1 MKPSTRILSAAA
13 VCSVLCVFLSI
24 VAIVTVQTAYS
35 RFGPHNFLELSQD
48 PFYAASGWAFL
59 LYDLFH
65 IFVIAVFSL
74 ILARAFSWE
83 ALMGGAA
90 SIVSSLA
97 DFASLSV
104 NIFFLT
110 AALRALAQGRAV
122 GFPNPGAGYEVICS
136 TLDFAQASFGLVGT
150 LFLATA
156 AIKASG
162 IARVAGWFLIAGLPI
177 GLFQI
182 AEVGQHSSWTVIV
195 DEWVTPIDEIAL
207 HIAIGI
213 VLFAII
219 RHRIRS
225 QIRQSTQKPITRL
238 PSLQSSWL
246 SKLFSPQ
253 PKETAPQLCTPETI
267 SSRSRIRTYSPI
279 VMAVRLAKG
288 VLRSPAG
295 SPSEFTTRTASSK
308 HSPCVK

>member
-1 MKPSTRILSAAA
+1 MKPSTSVLIAAA
-13 VCSVLCVFLSI
+13 VCSFLCVLLST

-35 RFGPHNFLELSQD
+35 RFGPHNNLELSQD

-59 LYDLFH
+59 LYDFFH
-65 IFVIAVFSL
+65 IFVIAVFAL
-74 ILARAFSWE
+74 ILAQAFSWE
-83 ALMGGAA
+83 AWMGGAA
-90 SIVSSLA
+90 SVVSSVA

-110 AALRALAQGRAV
+110 AALRALAQGKAA

-162 IARVAGWFLIAGLPI
+162 IARIAGWFLAVGLPI
-177 GLFQI
+177 SLFQI
-182 AEVGQHSSWTVIV
+182 AEVGLHSSWTVIV
-195 DEWVTPIDEIAL
+195 DEWVTPIDEIVL

-219 RHRIRS
+219 RQRLRS
-225 QIRQSTQKPITRL
+225 QVQRSTQEPSTRP
-238 PSLQSSWL
+238 PSLQDA
-246 SKLFSPQ
+246 
-253 PKETAPQLCTPETI
+253 APR
-267 SSRSRIRTYSPI
+267 SRS
-279 VMAVRLAKG
+279 KFG
-288 VLRSPAG
+288 GLRMLKPVWLD
-295 SPSEFTTRTASSK
+295 EE
-308 HSPCVK
+308 VK